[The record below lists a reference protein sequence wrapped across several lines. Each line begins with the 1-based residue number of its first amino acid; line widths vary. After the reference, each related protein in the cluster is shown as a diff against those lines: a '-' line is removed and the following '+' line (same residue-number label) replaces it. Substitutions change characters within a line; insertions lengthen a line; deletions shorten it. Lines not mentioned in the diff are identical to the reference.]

1 MATYDIEALKSDLP
15 NAKELSQFVYD
26 KTGIS
31 LDLVGKPKEEQ
42 YLAAKNALEG
52 KKVPSEFVTTDNP
65 YVQKSDLIPKDEIPP
80 LPERSKDLPDTS
92 NMIHQF
98 GATNMP
104 HPLDPQSDRKVQIMF
119 RKYDNNVITYQVLG
133 PMHYVEEG
141 TRINKY
147 GQEVPE
153 RYRLVDPR
161 TTELVLRN
169 PDGTF
174 TERGRG
180 LYTYLT
186 GEKGASVWQMVDRD
200 LTSASGK
207 NIADPW
213 A

>member
-1 MATYDIEALKSDLP
+1 MASYDIDALKSDLP
-15 NAKELSQFVYD
+15 SAKELAQFVYD
-26 KTGIS
+26 KTGIA

-52 KKVPSEFVTTDNP
+52 KKVPAEFLTNENP

-80 LPERSKDLPDTS
+80 LPPRSEDLPPIS

-104 HPLDPQSDRKVQIMF
+104 HPMDPQSDRKVQIMF
-119 RKYDNNVITYQVLG
+119 RKYDNNLITYQVLG

-141 TRINKY
+141 VRINKY

-161 TTELVLRN
+161 TTECVLRN

-174 TERGRG
+174 SERGRG

-186 GEKGASVWQMVDRD
+186 GEKGASVWTLIDRD
-200 LTSASGK
+200 LTAASGK

>member
-15 NAKELSQFVYD
+15 SAKELAQFVYD
-26 KTGIS
+26 KTGIA

-52 KKVPSEFVTTDNP
+52 KKVPAEFLTNENP
-65 YVQKSDLIPKDEIPP
+65 YVQKSDLIPKDEIPA
-80 LPERSKDLPDTS
+80 LPPRSEDLPPMS

-104 HPLDPQSDRKVQIMF
+104 HPMDPQSDRKVQIMF
-119 RKYDNNVITYQVLG
+119 RKYDNNLITYQVLG

-141 TRINKY
+141 VRINKY

-161 TTELVLRN
+161 TAESVLRN

-174 TERGRG
+174 SERGRG

-186 GEKGASVWQMVDRD
+186 GEKGASVWTLIDRD
-200 LTSASGK
+200 LTAASGK

>member
-1 MATYDIEALKSDLP
+1 MATYDIEALKQDLP
-15 NAKELSQFVYD
+15 NAKDLARFVYD
-26 KTGIS
+26 KTGIA
-31 LDLVGKPKEEQ
+31 LELIGKPKEEQ

-52 KKVPSEFVTTDNP
+52 KKVPAEFLTNDNP
-65 YVQKSDLIPKDEIPP
+65 FVEKADLIPRDEPKP
-80 LPERSKDLPDTS
+80 LPQRDADLPPEES
-92 NMIHQF
+92 VIHRF

-153 RYRLVDPR
+153 RYKLIDPR
-161 TTELVLRN
+161 TSEQLMRRS
-169 PDGTF
+169 DGSF

-180 LYTYLT
+180 LYTYCT
-186 GEKGASVWQMVDRD
+186 GEKGASIWNMIDRD
-200 LTSASGK
+200 LTSVSAK